1 MSLCVAFPP
10 AARADARCLIL
21 GSLPGV
27 ESLRLGQYY
36 GHRRNAFWPIMGEL
50 AGADPGLPY
59 QARLAKLNGAG
70 FALWDV
76 CASATRPGSLDAD
89 IRDLIPN
96 DFRRFLHEHRTIAL
110 ICFNGQTAAKLF
122 ERYVAPGLPEE
133 LGKIARKTL
142 PSTSPAHAAMR
153 FDQKLAL
160 WRAAL
165 TPPAAGRR

>member
-1 MSLCVAFPP
+1 MGLCVAFPP
-10 AARADARCLIL
+10 AARTDARSLIL

-36 GHRRNAFWPIMGEL
+36 AHRRNAFWPIMGEL
-50 AGADPGLPY
+50 AGADPDLPY
-59 QARLAKLNGAG
+59 EARLAKLTGAG

-96 DFRRFLHEHRTIAL
+96 DFTRFLREHRDIAL

-122 ERYVAPGLPEE
+122 ERYVAPDLPEE
-133 LGKIARKTL
+133 VGKIARKTL

-153 FDQKLAL
+153 FDQKREL

-165 TPPAAGRR
+165 TPSAAGR